1 MVSKSN
7 NNMAQA
13 HRFSKALVSLQPCHR
28 LSVRAPFPSLPR
40 ISIPPRN
47 PRLCITQRGLSV
59 TSRRHAAL
67 APSLPAQPTVVL
79 CTPSPEYIEKEELD
93 VELLPPEQVK
103 LEITDRAAEVRI
115 WPLLYITLCSQY
127 HPAFVKNS
135 RTRTKSRG
143 CSQNFGGI
151 RRMSRLSIQH
161 EAGHWSLAR

>member
-1 MVSKSN
+1 
-7 NNMAQA
+7 MAQA
-13 HRFSKALVSLQPCHR
+13 HRLSKALASLQPCFR
-28 LSVRAPFPSLPR
+28 LSVRAHFPSLLQ
-40 ISIPPRN
+40 ISAPPRN
-47 PRLCITQRGLSV
+47 LRLRITQRGLSA

-93 VELLPPEQVK
+93 VDLLPPEQVK

-115 WPLLYITLCSQY
+115 RPLLYTTFRSQY

-143 CSQNFGGI
+143 CSQNLGGI
-151 RRMSRLSIQH
+151 RRMSWLSIRY
-161 EAGHWSLAR
+161 EASQWSLAR